1 MTTPATRTPVP
12 TEYND
17 HGGATQPQLA
27 YITDLLRKRVLTD
40 KQRGQFDQRLAQL
53 MDAGEL
59 TVAKASEVITW
70 LQGRPRVATGTMAQA
85 QATTQLA
92 AAASRPEDPTVEYVE
107 VQTDKGTRKVGRVVL
122 PDGTRVLAGSY
133 GVDTSGDD
141 RFTNDTSFFK
151 LWIKDG
157 YGKGWGVQLY
167 VSDDTQRVR
176 LAVPTQLDAIRRIAA
191 DPMAAAALF
200 GHEYKRCGV
209 CGRGLTNDD
218 SRARGI
224 GPVCAG
230 NLGL

>member
-1 MTTPATRTPVP
+1 MTTPTTRTPVP
-12 TEYND
+12 TEYHD
-17 HGGATQPQLA
+17 HGGATPPQLA
-27 YITDLLRKRVLTD
+27 YITDLLRKRVLTER
-40 KQRGQFDQRLAQL
+40 QRTQFDQRMAQL

-59 TVAKASEVITW
+59 TVPKASEIITW
-70 LQGRPRVATGTMAQA
+70 LQGRPRQPTGTLAQA

-92 AAASRPEDPTVEYVE
+92 AAANHQGDPTVEYVE
-107 VQTDKGTRKVGRVVL
+107 VQTDKGTRQVGRVVL

-133 GVDTSGDD
+133 GVDTSDDD

-151 LWIKDG
+151 LWIKEG

-176 LAVPTQLDAIRRIAA
+176 LAVPTQLDAIRWIAG
-191 DPMAAAALF
+191 DPLAAAALF